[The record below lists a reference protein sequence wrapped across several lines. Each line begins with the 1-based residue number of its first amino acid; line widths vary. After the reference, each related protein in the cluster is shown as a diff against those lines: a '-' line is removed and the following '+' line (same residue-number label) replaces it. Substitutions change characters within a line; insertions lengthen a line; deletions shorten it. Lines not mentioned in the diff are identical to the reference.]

1 MSPDILSQF
10 CLVNFNTKCIDKA
23 LFYVKQTTENVSSL
37 LFTLKKYFLWFVLNF
52 LDFLQKCKDSM
63 TLILLQKI
71 GQNKG

>member
-37 LFTLKKYFLWFVLNF
+37 LFTLKKLFSLVLF
-52 LDFLQKCKDSM
+52 KLPGFFTKV
-63 TLILLQKI
+63 
-71 GQNKG
+71 

>member
-52 LDFLQKCKDSM
+52 LDFYKSV
-63 TLILLQKI
+63 KI
-71 GQNKG
+71 N

>member
-37 LFTLKKYFLWFVLNF
+37 LFTLKIFSLVRFKLPG
-52 LDFLQKCKDSM
+52 FLQKCKDSL